1 MAGASDGPVESQ
13 DVMHAIQCCVTREG
27 FEPHE
32 CITVEEA
39 LRMYTVDAAFSQ
51 FEENIKGSI
60 RPGKRADLVILSEDP
75 FKVEA
80 DRIKDVKVERTIV
93 AGLPVN

>member
-1 MAGASDGPVESQ
+1 MLSSAALP
-13 DVMHAIQCCVTREG
+13 REG

-39 LRMYTVDAAFSQ
+39 LRMYTIDAAFAQ

-60 RPGKRADLVILSEDP
+60 TPGKRADLVILSEDP

-80 DRIKDVKVERTIV
+80 DRIKDIKVERTIV